1 MKGMRDAL
9 MAELMEIDELLNAAT
24 MNVDSQMFVN
34 DLSELRKDCRG
45 LVDVIKGIEE
55 DIEAD
60 LHDDDYRQLEEQCQ
74 AFFDEIKRLRAESY
88 PFLSKRQRTDLD

>member
-1 MKGMRDAL
+1 MKGMHDAL
-9 MAELMEIDELLNAAT
+9 MAELMEIDELLNAVT

-34 DLSELRKDCRG
+34 DLSELRKGCRG

-74 AFFDEIKRLRAESY
+74 AVFDEFKRLRDESY
-88 PFLSKRQRTDLD
+88 PFL